1 MASAGLTYALNNG
14 STEEQYYKQI
24 FDAFVKAQSQ
34 GLSDAQIEI
43 AMNQYGISA
52 DDLAQATGVTP
63 ESVQTRMD
71 VAAPTTEADL
81 AYERAAQAEL
91 ATRQAQEDARLASL
105 LETVPEV
112 PEYVAPVAAPV
123 TAPVVAPVTAPTGLL
138 ETPVATPV
146 TAPVTAPVG
155 LLETPVTSPVVA
167 PVAESIAAPSVTTGA
182 NMATSAALNYALNNG
197 MTQAQFDKR
206 IFDAVLAAQQPG
218 STTTNAMLRSE
229 MDRLGISPEDVA
241 RATGVTTQSVQEK
254 YNVALPKT
262 NAELIADA
270 AADAELA
277 ARTARDVTATPATI
291 ATAQQAAT
299 TSQGLLGAADKTAA
313 TAAAAALAVQQK
325 AAADA
330 QAVINAK
337 AAADAKA
344 AAALKT
350 KTTATTTT
358 QTGLNAQLEKAYK
371 DGDIALLNSLLAQ
384 NQVTSAQAKNM
395 FNLTDADL
403 SWIQNNAGGKFYT
416 PPTATPPTATP
427 GANMGIGGSFANFQ
441 SIPIGAQYNPA
452 VTAGGASP
460 YSQIMGQMKPF
471 TNPYQNFV
479 ANTPMGGYDPG
490 LYDRIETANLAKAQA
505 EAEIE
510 RLGGVNVYGAG
521 NSGGDGGGVG
531 GGGIGVGDGDGSV
544 GDSDGGGAGD
554 AGDGV
559 GYAMGGMVNS
569 LLGPNP
575 AGPDDGMAALD
586 RGEYVIKK
594 SAVNKYGRGLLDM
607 INEGKVP
614 AKKMKSLLG

>member
-43 AMNQYGISA
+43 GMSQYGISA
-52 DDLAQATGVTP
+52 ADLAQATGVTP

-71 VAAPTTEADL
+71 VATPTTAADL
-81 AYERAAQAEL
+81 AYERAAQEEL

-105 LETVPEV
+105 I
-112 PEYVAPVAAPV
+112 APVE
-123 TAPVVAPVTAPTGLL
+123 TAPVITPPV
-138 ETPVATPV
+138 VQ
-146 TAPVTAPVG
+146 PVG

-167 PVAESIAAPSVTTGA
+167 PVTAPVTAPVGLLQTPVTAPVAAPVTAPVGLLESPVVTPPVTTGS

-197 MTQAQFDKR
+197 MTQEQFDKR

-229 MDRLGISPEDVA
+229 MDRLGISTEDVA
-241 RATGVTTQSVQEK
+241 RATGVSTQSVQEK

-277 ARTARDVTATPATI
+277 ARTARDTTASAATI
-291 ATAQQAAT
+291 AAARQAAT
-299 TSQGLLGAADKTAA
+299 TSQGLLGAADQTAA
-313 TAAAAALAVQQK
+313 TAAAATLAAQQK

-350 KTTATTTT
+350 KTTATT

-416 PPTATPPTATP
+416 PATPTTPTPATAAP
-427 GANMGIGGSFANFQ
+427 GANMGISGSFANFQ

-471 TNPYQNFV
+471 TNPYQNV
-479 ANTPMGGYDPG
+479 VTNTPMGGYDPG
-490 LYDRIETANLAKAQA
+490 LYDKIEAANVAKTIATQEADRLAATQTGM
-505 EAEIE
+505 EQSST
-510 RLGGVNVYGAG
+510 GGLAG
-521 NSGGDGGGVG
+521 
-531 GGGIGVGDGDGSV
+531 
-544 GDSDGGGAGD
+544 
-554 AGDGV
+554 
-559 GYAMGGMVNS
+559 GGMVHGG
-569 LLGPNP
+569 LMFGMNP
-575 AGPDDGMAALD
+575 PGPDDGAVNLD
-586 RGEYVIKK
+586 LGEYVVKK